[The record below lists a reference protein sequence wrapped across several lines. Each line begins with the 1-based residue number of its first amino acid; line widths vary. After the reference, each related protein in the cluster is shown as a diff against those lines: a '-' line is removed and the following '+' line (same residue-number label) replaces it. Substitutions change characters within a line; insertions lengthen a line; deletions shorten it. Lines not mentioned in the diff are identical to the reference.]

1 MNLLRLAPAKGVI
14 MKFTPA
20 LAAVVLLSATACSTI
35 GDDEPAKNDEGKI
48 TDVVLAT
55 HDSFALPKE
64 LVKKFETDTGYHLVI
79 RPNGDAGELT
89 SKLVLTKDDPI
100 GDVAF
105 GVDNTFAGRA
115 TSEDVFAP
123 YDVALPAG
131 ADAYALTGDGAD
143 TLAPIDTGDVC
154 VNVDTDWFTAHEQ
167 APPKTLD
174 DLTKPAYQDLF
185 VTEGA
190 PTSSPGFAFLLAT
203 IAAKGDGWQ
212 DYWTALMDNGTKVVN
227 GWEEAYTGEF
237 TAASKHGTRP
247 IVVSYDSS
255 PAFTINAKAGTTSTQ
270 ALLDTC
276 FRQVEYAGVLA
287 GAKNEPGAE
296 AVIEFLLSPEVQAA
310 LPENMYVFP
319 VRDGVTLPVDWAK
332 FAKQPTETFD
342 VPAADIDANRKQWL
356 TDWTDITS
364 K

>member
-1 MNLLRLAPAKGVI
+1 

-20 LAAVVLLSATACSTI
+20 LAAAVLLSATACSTL
-35 GDDEPAKNDEGKI
+35 GDDDNEAKPDEQGKI
-48 TDVVLAT
+48 TDVVLVT
-55 HDSFALPKE
+55 HDSFALPKP

-79 RPNGDAGELT
+79 RQSGDAGELT
-89 SKLVLTKDDPI
+89 SKLVLTKGDPI

-123 YDVALPAG
+123 YDVSLPAG
-131 ADAYALTGDGAD
+131 ADAYALSGDGAD
-143 TLAPIDTGDVC
+143 TLAPIDNGNVC
-154 VNVDTDWFTAHEQ
+154 VNVDTDWFKAHDQ
-167 APPKTLD
+167 APPTSLD
-174 DLTKPAYQDLF
+174 DLTDPAYQGLF
-185 VTEGA
+185 VAEGA

-203 IAAKGDGWQ
+203 IAAKGDGWK
-212 DYWTALMDNGTKVVN
+212 DYWSDLMANGAKVVS
-227 GWEEAYTGEF
+227 GWEEAYFTDF
-237 TAASKHGTRP
+237 TAGSKHGTRP

-255 PAFTINAKAGTTSTQ
+255 PAFTVNAKAGTTSTA

-276 FRQVEYAGVLA
+276 FRQVEYAGVLT
-287 GAKNEPGAE
+287 GANNEPGAE
-296 AVIEFLLSPEVQAA
+296 AVIEFLLSEEVQAA

-319 VRDGVTLPVDWAK
+319 VRDGVELPADWAK
-332 FAKQPTETFD
+332 FAEQPTETLD